1 MYRND
6 SVQPN
11 LQEDYLHYHND
22 GLLDIFIGLGIL
34 VVALGMLTDIYYV
47 FIAILPAIMIPVW
60 RDAKKRYTA
69 PRMKTIHFPEVD
81 RIARRTMALLT
92 GLLMAGML
100 VFLVVAMVVLF
111 ESQSNGLLPIW
122 LQTFIKEY
130 FWLLLG
136 AFGAGVLSLIA
147 WLYRLNRYFI
157 YAALTLAIC
166 AIATLLSAPFW
177 LTVVL
182 TGATI
187 TFFGLAVLLRF
198 MQDYPIEKN

>member
-1 MYRND
+1 MYRNE
-6 SVQPN
+6 SLQTNP
-11 LQEDYLHYHND
+11 QEDYLHYHND

-34 VVALGMLTDIYYV
+34 VVGLGMLTDIYYV